1 MYIKGKIKTNKH
13 FKALCLVI
21 LAPVAAANWVDR
33 HKKGLLI
40 SIAIT
45 VLLYTTCLI
54 FSCGKEEQIY
64 GNVQIKD
71 VSAAFRTCNIRQK
84 TEYIAIHHTAG
95 SDNGKINEIAKIH
108 LGEHQWSTVG
118 YHYFIDVDGTI
129 YQLKPDNEVAP
140 HSFHYNDNSVAIVLN
155 GNFNNKQVPEAQYK
169 ALVLLTRQMMAKY
182 NISKSA
188 VLRHC
193 DLQGNNTEC
202 PGKYFNL
209 EQFRNDL

>member
-1 MYIKGKIKTNKH
+1 MEIKDKIKQSKH

-33 HKKGLLI
+33 HKKGLLT

-64 GNVQIKD
+64 GNVQIED
-71 VSAAFRTCNIRQK
+71 VSAAFRTGNIRK
-84 TEYIAIHHTAG
+84 MTDYIVIHHTAG
-95 SDNGKINEIAKIH
+95 SDNGKINDIAKIH

-169 ALVLLTRQMMAKY
+169 ALVLLTRQIMTKY

-193 DLQGNNTEC
+193 DLNGNNTEC

-209 EQFRNDL
+209 EKFRKDL